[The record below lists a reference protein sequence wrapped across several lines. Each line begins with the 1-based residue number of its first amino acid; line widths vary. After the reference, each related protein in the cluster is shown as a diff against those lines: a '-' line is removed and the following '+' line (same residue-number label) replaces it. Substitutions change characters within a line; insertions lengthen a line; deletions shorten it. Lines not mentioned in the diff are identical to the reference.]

1 MPVATMCIE
10 DDHVLVS
17 RYQQGEAAVFDEL
30 YARHIDRVYH
40 VAYRLVGNADAA
52 QDICQEAF
60 IRVYRN
66 LGRFRFEAKFTTWL
80 YTIVLNLAR
89 SHHRGKRNDPVDE
102 IPANLPGSDGRDMID
117 NIALKQKKLAVKRKI
132 KELPPREREALVLRH
147 YEGLS
152 CKEAA
157 EIMACAP
164 ETVRTLSFFA
174 VRKLR
179 EALKEEGY
187 EV

>member
-1 MPVATMCIE
+1 LPVATMCIE

-30 YARHIDRVYH
+30 YARHIDRVYNIAH
-40 VAYRLVGNADAA
+40 RLVGNPETA

-60 IRVYRN
+60 VRVYKN

-89 SHHRGKRNDPVDE
+89 SHHRKKRNEPFDE
-102 IPANLPGSDGRDMID
+102 LPANLSGSDGRDMI
-117 NIALKQKKLAVKRKI
+117 NNVALKEKKRAVKRKV
-132 KELPPREREALVLRH
+132 KDLPPREREALVLRH

-152 CKEAA
+152 CNEAA
-157 EIMACAP
+157 EIMDCAP
-164 ETVRTLSFFA
+164 ETIRTLSFFA